1 MPKNNGL
8 NKAKS
13 AKNDEFYT
21 TYDAIQ
27 SELNYYEDKFA
38 GKTVFC
44 NCDDPF
50 ESNFAKFFLRNFNYL
65 KLKRLICTSYAGSP
79 VTGKQL
85 SLFDDYNEP
94 VSSQH
99 GYVLDIT
106 NVPMSNGRG
115 VSDAD
120 IATLL
125 HQKGIVKRLSGDGD
139 FRSKESIKYLKI
151 ADVVVTNPPFSLFRK
166 YIAQLDQYNKQFI
179 VIGNKNAITYKEIFP
194 LIKDNKLWLGV
205 SQPKEFDTPNG
216 MTKKVNGLTRWFTNV
231 DYKQHH
237 DDLILYKKYNSVD
250 YPHYDNYAA
259 INVGKTA
266 DIPMDYFGVMGV
278 PITFLDKFNPDQ
290 FEIIGADF
298 DLAKAII
305 INGKVKPNPQRFY
318 INGKRK
324 YSRILIK
331 NKHPEDYQNK

>member
-1 MPKNNGL
+1 MSKNNNL

-27 SELNYYEDKFA
+27 IELNHYEDKF
-38 GKTVFC
+38 KNKVVFC

-79 VTGKQL
+79 IAGKRL
-85 SLFDDYNEP
+85 SLVDDYNEP

-99 GYVLDIT
+99 VYMLDIT

-120 IATLL
+120 ITTLL
-125 HQKGIVKRLSGDGD
+125 HQKGRVKRLNGDGD
-139 FRSKESIKYLKI
+139 YASDECLNYLKQSDI
-151 ADVVVTNPPFSLFRK
+151 VVTNPPFSKFRSYLATLVEYGK
-166 YIAQLDQYNKQFI
+166 KFLI
-179 VIGNKNAITYKEIFP
+179 IGNVNAITYKEVFP
-194 LIKDNKLWLGV
+194 LIKENRIWLGV
-205 SQPKEFDTPNG
+205 SHGG
-216 MTKKVNGLTRWFTNV
+216 MSFKVPDSYSLRKMGNIEWFTNM

-250 YPHYDNYAA
+250 YPRYDNYAA
-259 INVGKTA
+259 INVDKTA
-266 DIPMDYFGVMGV
+266 DIPMDYAGVMGV
-278 PITFLDKFNPDQ
+278 PISFLDKFSPDQ
-290 FEIIGADF
+290 FIILGCTESEG
-298 DLAKAII
+298 
-305 INGKVKPNPQRFY
+305 NGLSNGLWNSKSGVKQPL

-324 YSRILIK
+324 YKRIFVK
-331 NKHPEDYQNK
+331 NKKV